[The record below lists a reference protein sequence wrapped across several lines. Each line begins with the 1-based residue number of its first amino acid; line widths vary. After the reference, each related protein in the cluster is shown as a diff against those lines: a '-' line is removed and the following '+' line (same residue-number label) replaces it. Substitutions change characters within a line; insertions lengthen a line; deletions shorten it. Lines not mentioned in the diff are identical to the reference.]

1 MDHYVLLK
9 KYMQLVLIE
18 ESTTFVNRADKDMF
32 EPEEQQELKRI
43 DALLGRSGYNEV

>member
-1 MDHYVLLK
+1 MDYYALLR

-18 ESTTFVNRADKDMF
+18 EGTTFVNRADKDMF

-43 DALLGRSGYNEV
+43 DALLGKERMQ